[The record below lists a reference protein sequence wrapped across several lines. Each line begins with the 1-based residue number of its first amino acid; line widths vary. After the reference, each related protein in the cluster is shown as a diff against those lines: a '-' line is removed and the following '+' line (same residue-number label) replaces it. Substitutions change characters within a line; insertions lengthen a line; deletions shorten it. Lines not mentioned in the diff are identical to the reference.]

1 MNWFEEWFD
10 SPLYE
15 KLYANRDETEAQ
27 QLIDLLEE
35 TLSLNTCS
43 KILDLGCGRGRHSI
57 NLARKGYN
65 VTGIDLSEQAIETA
79 KEKAKNEGLMGLK
92 FEVRDMRNPLPE
104 RFDAIVN
111 LFTTFGY
118 FSDDE
123 ENAAVLDSVVDMLK
137 PGGIFVLDYLNAQK
151 VKSSFESTDAG
162 KFQDIDY
169 YISRY
174 LENSSIFKDIT
185 FRRESTGAQ
194 KTYSERVK
202 LYDLDWFQEEMGAR
216 KLEIDHVYGDYTGGK
231 FVPGSSPRM
240 LIISHLKANGKREM

>member
-35 TLSLNTCS
+35 TLSLNACS

-57 NLARKGYN
+57 NLARKGYH

-79 KEKAKNEGLMGLK
+79 KEKAKNEGLENVN
-92 FEVRDMRNPLPE
+92 FEVRDMRTPLPAT
-104 RFDAIVN
+104 FDAIVN

-118 FSDDE
+118 FSSNE
-123 ENAAVLDSVVDMLK
+123 ENAAVLDSVVKMLES
-137 PGGIFVLDYLNAQK
+137 GGIFVLDYLNAQK
-151 VKSSFESTDAG
+151 VQASFESTDAG
-162 KFQDIDY
+162 RFQDIDY
-169 YISRY
+169 NISRY

-202 LYDLDWFQEEMGAR
+202 LYDLDWFEEEMGKR
-216 KLEIDHVYGDYTGGK
+216 KLAIDHVYGDYTGGE
-231 FVPGSSPRM
+231 FIPGSSPRM
-240 LIISHLKANGKREM
+240 LIISHLDTDGS